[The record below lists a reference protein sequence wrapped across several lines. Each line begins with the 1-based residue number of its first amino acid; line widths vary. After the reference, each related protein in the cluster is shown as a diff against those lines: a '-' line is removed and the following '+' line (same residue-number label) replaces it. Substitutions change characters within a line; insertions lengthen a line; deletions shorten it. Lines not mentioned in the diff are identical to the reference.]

1 MMTTLMAMKDA
12 MPLGTFVKQMVDQTG
27 LMEQYQKEDSDE
39 ARSRVEN
46 IQEFLGAV
54 EEFDRQTENATLE
67 DYLENV
73 ALVTEL
79 DQAEEEK
86 QYVTLMTLHSAKG
99 LEFPNVFITGMEE
112 GIFPSGRSLMDE
124 QRMEEE
130 RRLCYGWELPGQKNV
145 CSCPG
150 PASACFIIRSTIML
164 PAVSFR
170 KFPAVCWKMNGKPN
184 GNKPSRVIP
193 YPSRNPIP
201 ADTG

>member
-1 MMTTLMAMKDA
+1 
-12 MPLGTFVKQMVDQTG
+12 MVDQTG

-99 LEFPNVFITGMEE
+99 LEFPNVFNYRH
-112 GIFPSGRSLMDE
+112 GRGNLSL
-124 QRMEEE
+124 
-130 RRLCYGWELPGQKNV
+130 G
-145 CSCPG
+145 
-150 PASACFIIRSTIML
+150 T
-164 PAVSFR
+164 
-170 KFPAVCWKMNGKPN
+170 
-184 GNKPSRVIP
+184 
-193 YPSRNPIP
+193 
-201 ADTG
+201 

>member
-1 MMTTLMAMKDA
+1 
-12 MPLGTFVKQMVDQTG
+12 
-27 LMEQYQKEDSDE
+27 MEES
-39 ARSRVEN
+39 
-46 IQEFLGAV
+46 
-54 EEFDRQTENATLE
+54 DRQTENATLE

-130 RRLCYGWELPGQKNV
+130 QRLCTSRGNYPGKRTPVPVQ
-145 CSCPG
+145 G
-150 PASACFIIRSTIML
+150 QPAHAL
-164 PAVSFR
+164 
-170 KFPAVCWKMNGKPN
+170 
-184 GNKPSRVIP
+184 
-193 YPSRNPIP
+193 
-201 ADTG
+201 